1 MVKLE
6 ELMASVG
13 GAVQQAQSSLD
24 QACVSQYLSY
34 FQPPEETS
42 SARLRAGEPASDGP
56 LRPREI
62 SFLLPGKEG
71 DRQVSLP
78 VLALSGHNRMA
89 FDQVTVQLNVA
100 LDAAPDGSGL
110 EAVPVAQGEG
120 GHKIELTFRRG
131 EPSEAV
137 SRISDG
143 AGQLL

>member
-1 MVKLE
+1 MKLE

-13 GAVQQAQSSLD
+13 DAVQQAQSALD
-24 QACVSQYLSY
+24 QAGVSQYLSY
-34 FQPPEETS
+34 FQPQ
-42 SARLRAGEPASDGP
+42 ARQAAARMQAGEPETGGP

-62 SFLLPGKEG
+62 SFLLPGKQGE
-71 DRQVSLP
+71 RQVSLP
-78 VLALSGHNRMA
+78 VLALSGHSRMA

-100 LDAAPDGSGL
+100 LEAAPDGGGL